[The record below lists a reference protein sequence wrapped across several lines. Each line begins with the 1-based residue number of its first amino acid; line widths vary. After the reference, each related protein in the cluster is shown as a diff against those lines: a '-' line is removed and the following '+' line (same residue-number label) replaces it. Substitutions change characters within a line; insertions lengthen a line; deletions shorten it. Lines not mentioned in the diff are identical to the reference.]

1 MAEASTRKPKRF
13 WLRVVGSTIAC
24 ACILG
29 AAAGAIVVINN
40 TQPTAKQ
47 TKATRKSAALVE
59 TTMVERGTY
68 SPRISVLGT
77 VEPAQEVVLSPR
89 VSGQIT
95 SLAPNFVPGGMVK
108 AGELLVQIDPTDFR
122 NALSIRK
129 SELEQV
135 EASLQI
141 EEGRQLLAQQEL
153 ELLQDTIKDL
163 NRSLVLRE
171 PQIASIRAEL
181 AAAKAELERAQIDLD
196 RTDVTAPFDAQIMR
210 RSVNVGSQVSPGDEL
225 ARLVGVDEYWIM
237 ASVPMRSLRWIQFP
251 GTDGEASVVT
261 LRNPETWPSGAERT
275 AKVARLIGSLDEQ
288 TRLARVLITVADPL
302 GRQQDVPPLILDTLV
317 ETEIQ
322 GRPLEDVVR
331 IEREYIRDNDT
342 IWILKDDQLDIRET
356 EIIYRDAQY
365 AYIVSGV
372 EGGEEVVMTNLATVA
387 EGIRLRRVSNSE
399 QPTETPNED
408 AAE

>member
-1 MAEASTRKPKRF
+1 M
-13 WLRVVGSTIAC
+13 WLRIVGSVFAC

-40 TQPTAKQ
+40 TEPTARQ

-59 TTMVERGTY
+59 TVVAERGTY
-68 SPRISVLGT
+68 SPTISVLGT
-77 VEPAQEVVLSPR
+77 VEPAQEIVLSPR
-89 VSGQIT
+89 VSGQVT
-95 SLAPNFVPGGMVK
+95 SLSPKFVPGGMVNV
-108 AGELLVQIDPTDFR
+108 GDPLMRIDPTDFR

-129 SELEQV
+129 SELDQV

-181 AAAKAELERAQIDLD
+181 AAAKAEMERAQIDLD
-196 RTDVTAPFDAQIMR
+196 RTDITAPFDAQILS

-225 ARLVGVDEYWIM
+225 AQLVGVDEYWIM

-251 GTDGEASVVT
+251 DVDGQSSPVT
-261 LRNPETWPSGAERT
+261 LRNPDTWPPGVERKAE
-275 AKVARLIGSLDEQ
+275 VARLIGTLDEQ
-288 TRLARVLITVADPL
+288 TRLARVLITVPDPL
-302 GRQQDVPPLILDTLV
+302 GREEDVPALILDTLM

-331 IEREYIRDNDT
+331 VEREYVRDNDT
-342 IWILKDDQLDIRET
+342 VWILKEGQLEIREV
-356 EIIYRDAQY
+356 EIAYRDALF
-365 AYIVSGV
+365 AYITAGLD
-372 EGGEEVVMTNLATVA
+372 GGEEIVMTNLATVA
-387 EGIRLRRVSNSE
+387 EGIRLRKPDAPPESPETASE
-399 QPTETPNED
+399 ETVE
-408 AAE
+408 

>member
-1 MAEASTRKPKRF
+1 MTEVSTRKPKRI

-24 ACILG
+24 VCILG

-59 TTMVERGTY
+59 TTVVKRGTY

-77 VEPAQEVVLSPR
+77 VEAAQEVVLSPR
-89 VSGQIT
+89 VSGQVM
-95 SLAPNFVPGGMVK
+95 SLSPKFVPGGMVK
-108 AGELLVQIDPTDFR
+108 AGDLLVKIDPTDFQ
-122 NALSIRK
+122 NSVSIRK

-163 NRSLVLRE
+163 NRSLVRRE

-181 AAAKAELERAQIDLD
+181 AAARAEMERAQIDLD
-196 RTDVTAPFDAQIMR
+196 RTDVTAPFDAQILR

-237 ASVPMRSLRWIQFP
+237 ASVPMRSLRWILFP
-251 GTDGEASVVT
+251 ETDGEASKVT
-261 LRNPETWPSGAERT
+261 LRNPETWPPGAERK
-275 AKVARLIGSLDEQ
+275 AEVARLIGSLDEQ
-288 TRLARVLITVADPL
+288 TRLARVLITVPDPL

-317 ETEIQ
+317 ETEIE

-331 IEREYIRDNDT
+331 IEREYVRDNDT
-342 IWILKDDQLDIRET
+342 IWVLKDDQLDIRET
-356 EIIYRDAQY
+356 EIVYRDAEY
-365 AYIVSGV
+365 AYITTGL
-372 EGGEEVVMTNLATVA
+372 EDGEEVVMTNLATVA
-387 EGIRLRRVSNSE
+387 SGIRLRKVGDLMKA
-399 QPTETPNED
+399 TETTNEET
-408 AAE
+408 AE